1 MVILEKMKIKF
12 GALLIF
18 IVIAIFLAA
27 LLWHGIEESPIEGVV
42 ITDLAGREVV
52 IPEKPERIVAVG
64 GGALRLITYLDATDL
79 VVGVEDIEKSPTRP
93 YLLAHPELSE
103 LPSIGP
109 RHGGDAELIVS
120 LKPDIIFL
128 TRWIDKIETL
138 QSKTGIP
145 VVFLGDS
152 EADFDELFRALRVAG
167 KALGK
172 EKRAEELIEYTER
185 TIEDIRERAERAVYR
200 PKVYVGGMGRSKNG
214 ILETRI
220 DYIPFELLNARTLD
234 EAGIELPPK
243 VTEGQITIDPEILLE
258 WDPDYIFIDA
268 GGHALQDL
276 DKPMFEPFSSK
287 SVFEVLPYRD
297 YGDNYE
303 TILVD
308 SYLIG
313 KIIYPEAFYDVDPA
327 KKADEI
333 YTMFVGSPVFS
344 EMEEIWGL

>member
-1 MVILEKMKIKF
+1 MRMKW
-12 GALLIF
+12 GALLVFVI
-18 IVIAIFLAA
+18 IAIFLTV
-27 LLWHGIEESPIEGVV
+27 LLWHGVERNSMEGVV

-79 VVGVEDIEKSPTRP
+79 VVGVEDNEKNPSRP

-128 TRWIDKIETL
+128 TRWTDKIETL
-138 QSKTGIP
+138 QSRTGIP

-167 KALGK
+167 KTLGK
-172 EKRAEELIEYTER
+172 EERAKELIEYAEK
-185 TIEDIRERAERAVYR
+185 TIEDVRERAERANSR
-200 PKVYVGGMGRSKNG
+200 PRVYVGGIGRSENG

-220 DYIPFELLNARTLD
+220 NYIPFELLNARTLD
-234 EAGIELPPK
+234 ETEIDLPPK
-243 VTEGQITIDPEILLE
+243 VTEGHITIDPEILLE
-258 WDPDYIFIDA
+258 WDPDYIFTDA
-268 GGHALQDL
+268 GGHTLQDL
-276 DKPMFEPFSSK
+276 DKPMFESLSSN

-303 TILVD
+303 TILID

-313 KIIYPEAFYDVDPA
+313 KIICPEAFYDIDPT

-333 YTMFVGSPVFS
+333 YTMFVGSPIFS
-344 EMEEIWGL
+344 RMEEIWGL

>member
-1 MVILEKMKIKF
+1 MKWIV
-12 GALLIF
+12 LLVF
-18 IVIAIFLAA
+18 VVIAILLTV
-27 LLWHGIEESPIEGVV
+27 LLWHGVERNSMEGVV

-79 VVGVEDIEKSPTRP
+79 VVGVEDNEKDPSRP

-103 LPSIGP
+103 LPSVGP
-109 RHGGDAELIVS
+109 RHGGDEELIVS

-128 TRWIDKIETL
+128 TRWKDKIETL
-138 QSKTGIP
+138 QSRTGIP

-152 EADFDELFRALRVAG
+152 EADFDELFEALRVAG

-172 EKRAEELIEYTER
+172 EERAEELIEYAEK
-185 TIEDIRERAERAVYR
+185 TIEDIRERAERATYR
-200 PKVYVGGMGRSKNG
+200 PKVYVGGIGRSENG

-234 EAGIELPPK
+234 ETGIELSSK
-243 VTEGQITIDPEILLE
+243 VREGQKTIDPEILLE
-258 WDPDYIFIDA
+258 WDPEYIFIDA
-268 GGHALQDL
+268 GGHALQDM
-276 DKPMFEPFSSK
+276 DKPMFYPLSPK
-287 SVFEVLPYRD
+287 GVFEVLPYRD

-313 KIIYPEAFYDVDPA
+313 KIIYPEAFYDIDPA

-333 YTMFVGSPVFS
+333 YTMFVGSPIFS